1 MKQIFFNNFVIFVIP
16 FLVGILARF
25 LFRKRCK
32 AWLVTAISIALTV
45 AAFVV
50 EKTVNSYGSEKY
62 ALLLAMAVSMLIGS
76 LLVGIILRVINQKKR
91 K

>member
-1 MKQIFFNNFVIFVIP
+1 MKQILFNNFVIFVIP

-25 LFRKRCK
+25 LFRKHCK
-32 AWLVTAISIALTV
+32 AWLFTAISIALTV

-62 ALLLAMAVSMLIGS
+62 AILLAMAVSMLIGS
-76 LLVGIILRVINQKKR
+76 LLVGIILRVINR

>member
-76 LLVGIILRVINQKKR
+76 LLVGIILRVINR
-91 K
+91 KNRK

>member
-1 MKQIFFNNFVIFVIP
+1 MKQILFNNFVIFVIP

-25 LFRKRCK
+25 LFRKHCK

-50 EKTVNSYGSEKY
+50 KKTVNSYGSEKY

-76 LLVGIILRVINQKKR
+76 LLVGIILRVINRKKR

>member
-76 LLVGIILRVINQKKR
+76 LLMGIILRVINQKKR

>member
-76 LLVGIILRVINQKKR
+76 LLVGIILRVINRKKR

>member
-1 MKQIFFNNFVIFVIP
+1 MKQIFFNNFVIFVVP

-76 LLVGIILRVINQKKR
+76 LLMGIILRVINQKKR

>member
-50 EKTVNSYGSEKY
+50 EKTVNPYGSEKY

>member
-1 MKQIFFNNFVIFVIP
+1 MKQIFFNNFVVFVIP

>member
-25 LFRKRCK
+25 LFHKRCK